1 VKNLCSL
8 SSLKS
13 IFFLLFLQSQLCAN
27 NICVLDVFVSH
38 HAIVVFVILIC
49 LHNLNLQLEPDSLAL
64 SLLMDNKGMNPLD
77 VSITAPDYVTLAE
90 DTVHV
95 EANDHN
101 EV

>member
-1 VKNLCSL
+1 M
-8 SSLKS
+8 
-13 IFFLLFLQSQLCAN
+13 
-27 NICVLDVFVSH
+27 
-38 HAIVVFVILIC
+38 
-49 LHNLNLQLEPDSLAL
+49 LQLKPDSLAL